1 MPALSLPIIAS
12 FIASVILQVGAISL
26 LPATAGFTKLWPTLG
41 CVVGFAIA
49 IGLLARIAASGV
61 QLSILIPLSAAAV
74 PIAVV
79 LVSIFFYGEPAPLLR
94 VGLLIGACAMVG
106 IASSL

>member
-1 MPALSLPIIAS
+1 MFGLSLPIIGQ
-12 FIASVILQVGAISL
+12 FIASVILQVIAISA
-26 LPATAGFTKLWPTLG
+26 LPMTAGFTKIGPTLA
-41 CVVGFAIA
+41 CIIGFAVA

-79 LVSIFFYGEPAPLLR
+79 LVSIFFYGEPAPILR
-94 VGLLIGACAMVG
+94 VAMLIGACALVG
-106 IASSL
+106 VASTL